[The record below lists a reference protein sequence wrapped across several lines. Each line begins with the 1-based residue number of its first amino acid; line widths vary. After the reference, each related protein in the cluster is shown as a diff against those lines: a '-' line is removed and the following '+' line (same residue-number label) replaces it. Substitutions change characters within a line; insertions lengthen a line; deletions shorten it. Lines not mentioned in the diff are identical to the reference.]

1 MESIVLAIKFV
12 LFYGLETIV
21 LALVG
26 AALAAELYHRAG
38 RKPRAVRKDSYPRM
52 TMPDEKIVMWVE
64 EQKLE
69 LSVESWLRG
78 H

>member
-1 MESIVLAIKFV
+1 MESVVLAIKFV
-12 LFYGLETIV
+12 LFYGLEAIV

-26 AALAAELYHRAG
+26 AVLAANLYHRTG
-38 RKPRAVRKDSYPRM
+38 RKPRAVRKDSYLCL
-52 TMPDEKIVMWVE
+52 TMRDEKIVMWVE